1 MGAPEAKN
9 ENYLRKRVKAEKGQI
24 RKLRWI
30 GRRGAPDDF
39 VWWPGPRSAFVEVK
53 APEGRLS
60 ALQTREIER
69 LRADGFMVYV
79 VFNFADI
86 DAMIEEV
93 KGTA

>member
-1 MGAPEAKN
+1 MSG
-9 ENYLRKRVKAEKGQI
+9 
-24 RKLRWI
+24 
-30 GRRGAPDDF
+30 
-39 VWWPGPRSAFVEVK
+39 
-53 APEGRLS
+53 GRLS

>member
-9 ENYLRKRVKAEKGQI
+9 ENYLRKRVKAEGGQI

-39 VWWPGPRSAFVEVK
+39 VWWPGPRSAFIEVK

-60 ALQTREIER
+60 VLQNREIGR
-69 LRADGFMVYV
+69 LREDGFKVYV
-79 VFNFADI
+79 VFNFGDI
-86 DAMIEEV
+86 DKMIDEV
-93 KGTA
+93 KGAI